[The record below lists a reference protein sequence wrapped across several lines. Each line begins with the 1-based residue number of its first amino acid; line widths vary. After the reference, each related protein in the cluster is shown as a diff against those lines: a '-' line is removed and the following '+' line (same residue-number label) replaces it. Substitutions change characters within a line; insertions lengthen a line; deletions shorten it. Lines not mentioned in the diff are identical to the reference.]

1 MTSDTV
7 NLKGPT
13 AVARRSARA
22 AMATLSILGLS
33 VASASAADSFRKLS
47 EREIRAKVAGM
58 EITDEV
64 HWADLL
70 NRDGTYV
77 SYSMGKKPT
86 GKWSTRDG
94 MLCLDNGKEPPE
106 CKEVWMSGTNMQV
119 RVPGDSIPFD
129 VVLKKQQ
136 PRN

>member
-1 MTSDTV
+1 MSFHRIGLLV
-7 NLKGPT
+7 VGFGGC
-13 AVARRSARA
+13 A
-22 AMATLSILGLS
+22 AFGCSGM
-33 VASASAADSFRKLS
+33 AADKDRQLS

-64 HWADLL
+64 HWADLY

-77 SYSMGKKPT
+77 SYSMGKKRT
-86 GKWSTRDG
+86 GKWSTRRG
-94 MLCLDNGKEPPE
+94 QLCLDDGKEPPE
-106 CKEVWMSGTNMQV
+106 CKEVWISGEKLQI
-119 RVPGDSIPFD
+119 RVPGDPIPFD